1 MRFRAPTA
9 EDGIAIWRLARDS
22 GELDLNSPYA
32 YLLFATY
39 FPDTCIVAESGD
51 EPAGFVLGFRQPAR
65 QDTIFIWQI
74 AVAAPFRGQGVAV
87 DMLATLLGRRQAR
100 GLSHESLRFVEA
112 TITPSNSAS
121 KRMFRALAVRMQTAF
136 EEGGAPLFAKDV
148 FPGGEHE
155 DEVAIRIGPIRAS
168 LTEGDKTTLAAAGT

>member
-1 MRFRAPTA
+1 MRLRAPKA
-9 EDGIAIWRLARDS
+9 EDGIAIWRLVRDS

-65 QDTIFIWQI
+65 QDTLFIWQI

-87 DMLATLLGRRQAR
+87 DMLATLLQRQAR
-100 GLSHESLRFVEA
+100 GFKHDSLRFVEA

-136 EEGGAPLFAKDV
+136 EEGNAPLFSKDV

-155 DEVAIRIGPIRAS
+155 DEVAIRIGPIRAFPAK
-168 LTEGDKTTLAAAGT
+168 GDKTNLAAAAK